1 MILSLTYIAIVLN
14 DPIGLNVNL
23 AEFCYLFNELT
34 EVSVKA
40 SIDTFKFWVFVVFL
54 SHFNSSS
61 IDISTFFCI
70 YGLT

>member
-14 DPIGLNVNL
+14 DPIGLNVKL

-54 SHFNSSS
+54 SHFNSPERGRLINESLPG
-61 IDISTFFCI
+61 F
-70 YGLT
+70 